1 MFRNKLKYILSV
13 FFWTTVR
20 HMFTLRYNYSMK
32 IYNKLIRDRIPEI
45 IKKDG
50 NTADIIILS
59 DDEFKQAVKEK
70 LIEEA
75 TEVLKA
81 DNRDDVLN
89 ELADLQ
95 EVMDTIKQIYNINT
109 LEVNTIQAVKALQR
123 GKFEKKLYLKSVKE
137 NN

>member
-1 MFRNKLKYILSV
+1 M
-13 FFWTTVR
+13 WTSIR
-20 HMFTLRYNYSMK
+20 HIISFRYNYIMK

-45 IKKDG
+45 IAKDG

-59 DDEFKQAVKEK
+59 EESFKQAIKEK

-75 TEVLKA
+75 TEVLNA
-81 DNRDDVLN
+81 DNRDEVLS

-95 EVMDTIKQIYNINT
+95 EVMDTIKQMYNINT

-123 GKFEKKLYLKSVKE
+123 GKFEKRLYLKNIYEKL
-137 NN
+137 

>member
-1 MFRNKLKYILSV
+1 M
-13 FFWTTVR
+13 WTSIR
-20 HMFTLRYNYSMK
+20 HIISFRYNYIMK

-45 IKKDG
+45 IAKDG

-59 DDEFKQAVKEK
+59 EESFKQAIKEK

-75 TEVLKA
+75 TEVLNA
-81 DNRDDVLN
+81 DNRDEVLS

-95 EVMDTIKQIYNINT
+95 EVMDTIKQMYNINT

-123 GKFEKKLYLKSVKE
+123 GKFEKRLYLKSVKE
-137 NN
+137 KE

>member
-1 MFRNKLKYILSV
+1 
-13 FFWTTVR
+13 
-20 HMFTLRYNYSMK
+20 MK
-32 IYNKLIRDRIPEI
+32 VYNKLIRDRIPEI

-59 DDEFKQAVKEK
+59 DEAFKQAIKEK

-75 TEVLKA
+75 TEVCNA
-81 DNRDDVLN
+81 QNRDDILS

-95 EVMDTIKQIYNINT
+95 EVMDTIKQLYNINT

-123 GKFEKKLYLKSVKE
+123 GKFEKRLYLKSVSEKE
-137 NN
+137 